1 MKQRKL
7 LEMMKRKSADFDSIY
22 RVGIHCMVNE
32 LYEDDEGFYKNH
44 FQYAT
49 ENPDGTFNVGE
60 QIPETSSYTT
70 FSDAIKAFEK
80 FIKK

>member
-1 MKQRKL
+1 
-7 LEMMKRKSADFDSIY
+7 
-22 RVGIHCMVNE
+22 MVNE

-49 ENPDGTFNVGE
+49 ENLDGTFNVGE

>member
-1 MKQRKL
+1 
-7 LEMMKRKSADFDSIY
+7 
-22 RVGIHCMVNE
+22 MVNE

-70 FSDAIKAFEK
+70 FSDAINAFEK